1 MHLFHEFDLDDAVL
15 DGIDAMGYTQASPI
29 QELAIPY
36 LLQNRDLIGCAQTGT
51 GKTAA
56 YLLPLMNK
64 ILRGDREGIQ
74 ALIVAPTR
82 ELALQ
87 IDQAL
92 TGFAYYTGIS
102 SIAVYGG
109 GKGEDF
115 EREKKALTTGCDIV
129 IATPGRLLSHF
140 NLGYVNT
147 KHLKTL
153 ILDEADR
160 MLDMGFNEDI
170 MRINGYL
177 PADKQTVMFSATMPS
192 RIRQMASQLMRN
204 PAEVNIAISKP
215 AAGIKQ
221 LAYCVYDAQKVPLL
235 MRIMKDPALI
245 SVIIFSS
252 TKQNVKN
259 MERELKK
266 LGLNIAA
273 IHSDLEQ
280 NEREE
285 VLLKFRNRELK
296 ILVATDVLSRGIDID
311 NISMVLNY
319 DVPGDAEDYI
329 HRVGRTARAETKG
342 EAITFVSPDD
352 MRKFSSIEKLIGYE
366 VEKGVVPAEL
376 GEVPVYNPNSARS
389 SGPHK
394 GGGGKKSFGRRK
406 PGGGSKSGGSGNH
419 SNQNKTRPNDTGE
432 RGSHSNAPR
441 RGPSDQKKN

>member
-1 MHLFHEFDLDDAVL
+1 MPTFYDFDFDDLVL
-15 DGIDAMGYTQASPI
+15 DGIDAMGYSQATPI
-29 QELAIPY
+29 QELAIPF
-36 LLQNRDLIGCAQTGT
+36 LLENRDLIGCAQTGT

-64 ILRGDREGIQ
+64 ILRGDRAGIQ
-74 ALIVAPTR
+74 ALIIAPTR

-92 TGFAYYTGIS
+92 TGFAYYSGIS

-115 EREKKALTTGCDIV
+115 DREKKALIAGCDII
-129 IATPGRLLSHF
+129 IATPGRLLSHL

-147 KHLKTL
+147 RSLNTL

-170 MRINGYL
+170 MKINSYL
-177 PADKQTVMFSATMPS
+177 PREKQTVMFSATMPPK
-192 RIRQMASQLMRN
+192 IRQLAHALMRN

-221 LAYCVYDAQKVPLL
+221 VAYCVYDTQKIPLL
-235 MRIMKDPALI
+235 MNILKDESLI

-266 LGLNIAA
+266 LGLNVAA

-280 NEREE
+280 QEREQ
-285 VLLKFRNRELK
+285 VLLKFRNRDLK
-296 ILVATDVLSRGIDID
+296 ILVATDVLSRGIDIE
-311 NISMVLNY
+311 NISMVINY
-319 DVPGDAEDYI
+319 DVPNDAEDYV

-342 EAITFVSPDD
+342 EAVTFVTPDD
-352 MRKFSSIEKLIGYE
+352 MRKFGSIERLIGYE
-366 VEKGVVPAEL
+366 VEKGIVPVEL
-376 GEVPVYNPNSARS
+376 GEVPAY
-389 SGPHK
+389 SGNAPRPS
-394 GGGGKKSFGRRK
+394 GGNKKRFLKRGRK
-406 PGGGSKSGGSGNH
+406 PGN
-419 SNQNKTRPNDTGE
+419 NKPKARPNQGPPG
-432 RGSHSNAPR
+432 RGHHPPKHN
-441 RGPSDQKKN
+441 

>member
-1 MHLFHEFDLDDAVL
+1 MPLFHEFDLDDAVL
-15 DGIDAMGYTQASPI
+15 DGIDAMGYTQPSPI

-36 LLQNRDLIGCAQTGT
+36 LLENRDLIGCAQTGT

-64 ILRGDREGIQ
+64 ILRGERDGIQ

-92 TGFAYYTGIS
+92 TGFSYYCGIS

-115 EREKKALTTGCDIV
+115 EREKKALSTGCDIV

-140 NLGYVNT
+140 NLGYVKT
-147 KHLKTL
+147 DHLKTL

-177 PADKQTVMFSATMPS
+177 PKDKQTVMFSATMPS
-192 RIRQMASQLMRN
+192 RIRHMAGQLMRN

-221 LAYCVYDAQKVPLL
+221 LAYCVYDTQKVPLL

-259 MERELKK
+259 MEKELKK

-285 VLLKFRNRELK
+285 VLLKFRNRDLK

-352 MRKFSSIEKLIGYE
+352 MRKFGSIEKLIGYE

-376 GEVPVYNPNSARS
+376 GEVPVYNANAKS
-389 SGPHK
+389 SGGNK

-406 PGGGSKSGGSGNH
+406 PGGGNSNHRSAPKGNH
-419 SNQNKTRPNDTGE
+419 SHQQR
-432 RGSHSNAPR
+432 S
-441 RGPSDQKKN
+441 GPSDQKKN

>member
-1 MHLFHEFDLDDAVL
+1 MANFYDFDLDDAVL
-15 DGIDAMGYTQASPI
+15 DGIDAMGYTQTTPI
-29 QELAIPY
+29 QELAIP
-36 LLQNRDLIGCAQTGT
+36 LLLENRDLIGCAQTGT

-64 ILRGDREGIQ
+64 ILRGNREGIQ

-115 EREKKALTTGCDIV
+115 DREKKALTTGTDII
-129 IATPGRLLSHF
+129 IATPGRLMSHL
-140 NLGYVNT
+140 NLGYVKTQN
-147 KHLKTL
+147 LKTL

-170 MRINGYL
+170 MKINSYL
-177 PADKQTVMFSATMPS
+177 PTEKQTVMFSATMPS
-192 RIRQMASQLMRN
+192 RIRHLASSLQRN
-204 PAEVNIAISKP
+204 AAEVNIAISKP

-221 LAYCVYDAQKVPLL
+221 VAYCVYDDQKIPLL
-235 MRIMKDPALI
+235 MSILKNKEII
-245 SVIIFSS
+245 SAIIFSS

-266 LGLNIAA
+266 LGLSIAA
-273 IHSDLEQ
+273 VHSDLEQ
-280 NEREE
+280 SERED

-296 ILVATDVLSRGIDID
+296 VLVATDVLSRGIDID
-311 NISMVLNY
+311 NISMVINY
-319 DVPGDAEDYI
+319 DVPSDGEDYI

-342 EAITFVSPDD
+342 EAVSFVNPDD
-352 MRKFSSIEKLIGYE
+352 MRKFGNIEKLIGYE

-376 GEVPVYNPNSARS
+376 GEAPVYNGNSIREK
-389 SGPHK
+389 SGNGPK
-394 GGGGKKSFGRRK
+394 RNFTKRKK
-406 PGGGSKSGGSGNH
+406 PGQGSGN
-419 SNQNKTRPNDTGE
+419 NKPARTHKPN
-432 RGSHSNAPR
+432 
-441 RGPSDQKKN
+441 

>member
-1 MHLFHEFDLDDAVL
+1 MQLFHDFDLDDLVL
-15 DGIDAMGYTQASPI
+15 DGIDAMGYSQATPI

-36 LLQNRDLIGCAQTGT
+36 LIEGRDLIGCAQTGT

-64 ILRGDREGIQ
+64 ILRGERNGIQ

-92 TGFAYYTGIS
+92 TGFAYYSGIS

-129 IATPGRLLSHF
+129 IATPGRLLSHL

-147 KHLKTL
+147 SVLNTL

-160 MLDMGFNEDI
+160 MLDMGFFDDI
-170 MRINGYL
+170 MRINNHL
-177 PADKQTVMFSATMPS
+177 PKQKQTVMFSATMPP
-192 RIRQMASQLMRN
+192 RIRQMANSMLKN

-221 LAYCVYDAQKVPLL
+221 VAYCVYDAQKVPLL
-235 MRIMKDPALI
+235 MEILKNESLL

-266 LGLNIAA
+266 LGLSIAA

-280 NEREE
+280 QEREN
-285 VLLKFRNRELK
+285 VLLKFRNRDLK
-296 ILVATDVLSRGIDID
+296 VLVATDVLSRGIDIE
-311 NISMVLNY
+311 NISMVVNY
-319 DVPGDAEDYI
+319 DVPADGEDYI

-342 EAITFVSPDD
+342 EAVTFVSPDD
-352 MRKFSSIEKLIGYE
+352 MRKFGSIERLIGYE
-366 VEKGVVPAEL
+366 VEKGVVHEAL
-376 GEVPVYNPNSARS
+376 GAAPTYNGGAPRS
-389 SGPHK
+389 
-394 GGGGKKSFGRRK
+394 GGGKKKFFNRRK
-406 PGGGSKSGGSGNH
+406 KSGGGN
-419 SNQNKTRPNDTGE
+419 
-432 RGSHSNAPR
+432 
-441 RGPSDQKKN
+441 KKHTAHKPK

>member
-1 MHLFHEFDLDDAVL
+1 MPLFHEFDLDDSVL
-15 DGIDAMGYTQASPI
+15 DGIDAMGYTQPSPI

-36 LLQNRDLIGCAQTGT
+36 LLENRDLIGCAQTGT

-64 ILRGDREGIQ
+64 ILRGDRDGIQ

-92 TGFAYYTGIS
+92 TGFAYYSGIS

-140 NLGYVNT
+140 NLGYVKT
-147 KHLKTL
+147 DHLKTL

-177 PADKQTVMFSATMPS
+177 PTNKQTVMFSATMPS
-192 RIRQMASQLMRN
+192 RIRHMAGQLMRN

-221 LAYCVYDAQKVPLL
+221 LAYCVYDSQKVLLL

-252 TKQNVKN
+252 TKVNVKN
-259 MERELKK
+259 MEKELKK

-352 MRKFSSIEKLIGYE
+352 MRKFGSIEKLIGYE

-376 GEVPVYNPNSARS
+376 GEVPVYNANAKS
-389 SGPHK
+389 SGGHK
-394 GGGGKKSFGRRK
+394 GGGGKKNFGRRK
-406 PGGGSKSGGSGNH
+406 PGGNGSSGGGGNR
-419 SNQNKTRPNDTGE
+419 NKGN
-432 RGSHSNAPR
+432 HSNAPR

>member
-1 MHLFHEFDLDDAVL
+1 MQLFHDFDLDDSVL
-15 DGIDAMGYTQASPI
+15 DGIDAMGYSQATPI
-29 QELAIPY
+29 QELAIPF
-36 LLQNRDLIGCAQTGT
+36 LIENRDLIGCAQTGT

-64 ILRGDREGIQ
+64 ILRGDRNGIQ

-92 TGFAYYTGIS
+92 TGFAYYCGIS

-115 EREKKALTTGCDIV
+115 DREKKALTTGCDII
-129 IATPGRLLSHF
+129 IATPGRLLSHL

-147 KHLKTL
+147 AGLNTF

-160 MLDMGFNEDI
+160 MLDMGFFEDI
-170 MRINGYL
+170 MRINGFL
-177 PADKQTVMFSATMPS
+177 PTVKQTVMFSATMPS
-192 RIRQMASQLMRN
+192 RIRQMANSLLKN

-221 LAYCVYDAQKVPLL
+221 TAYCVYDAQKVPLL
-235 MRIMKDPALI
+235 MHILKDAALI
-245 SVIIFSS
+245 SVLIFSS

-259 MERELKK
+259 MEKELKK
-266 LGLNIAA
+266 LGLNISA

-285 VLLKFRNRELK
+285 VLLRFRNRQLQ
-296 ILVATDVLSRGIDID
+296 ILVATDVLSRGIDIE
-311 NISMVLNY
+311 NISMVINY
-319 DVPGDAEDYI
+319 DVPADGEDYI

-342 EAITFVSPDD
+342 EAVTFVSPDD
-352 MRKFSSIEKLIGYE
+352 MRKFGSIERLIGYT
-366 VEKGVVPAEL
+366 VEKGVVPAAL
-376 GEVPVYNPNSARS
+376 GETPVYNSASRS
-389 SGPHK
+389 SG
-394 GGGGKKSFGRRK
+394 GGKGGKKNFSGRGRK
-406 PGGGSKSGGSGNH
+406 PGSKDSSRTGGN
-419 SNQNKTRPNDTGE
+419 NKGQSQHKRN
-432 RGSHSNAPR
+432 
-441 RGPSDQKKN
+441 

>member
-1 MHLFHEFDLDDAVL
+1 LTHFYDFNLDDLVL
-15 DGIDAMGYTQASPI
+15 DGIDAMGYTQATPI
-29 QELAIPY
+29 QELAIPF

-64 ILRGDREGIQ
+64 ILHGDRSGIQ
-74 ALIVAPTR
+74 ALIIAPTR

-115 EREKKALTTGCDIV
+115 EREKKALTTGCDII
-129 IATPGRLLSHF
+129 IATPGRLLSHL

-147 KHLKTL
+147 RSLNTL

-170 MRINGYL
+170 TKINSYL
-177 PADKQTVMFSATMPS
+177 PSDKQTVMFSATMPP
-192 RIRQMASQLMRN
+192 RIRHLANSLLRN

-221 LAYCVYDAQKVPLL
+221 TAYCVYDAQKIPLL
-235 MRIMKDPALI
+235 MKIVRDPALI

-280 NEREE
+280 EERED
-285 VLLKFRNRELK
+285 VLLRFRNRQLQ
-296 ILVATDVLSRGIDID
+296 ILVATDVLSRGIDIE
-311 NISMVLNY
+311 NISMVINF
-319 DVPGDAEDYI
+319 DVPADGEDYI

-342 EAITFVSPDD
+342 EAVTFVSPDD

-366 VEKGVVPAEL
+366 VEKGVIPADL
-376 GEVPVYNPNSARS
+376 GETPPYNGSAGRS
-389 SGPHK
+389 
-394 GGGGKKSFGRRK
+394 GGDKKKRNFNRRK
-406 PGGGSKSGGSGNH
+406 KPGNNNGSNNKNKGQH
-419 SNQNKTRPNDTGE
+419 S
-432 RGSHSNAPR
+432 PR
-441 RGPSDQKKN
+441 RN

>member
-1 MHLFHEFDLDDAVL
+1 MPTFYDFDLDDHVL
-15 DGIDAMGYTQASPI
+15 DGIDAMGYTQPSPI

-64 ILRGDREGIQ
+64 ILRGDRDGIQ

-92 TGFAYYTGIS
+92 TGFAYYSGIS

-115 EREKKALTTGCDIV
+115 EREKKALTTGCDII

-147 KHLKTL
+147 DHLKTL

-177 PADKQTVMFSATMPS
+177 PRDKQTVMFSATMPS
-192 RIRQMASQLMRN
+192 RIRHMAGQLMRN

-221 LAYCVYDAQKVPLL
+221 LAYCVYDTQKVQLL

-259 MERELKK
+259 MEKELKK

-352 MRKFSSIEKLIGYE
+352 MRKFGSIEKLIGYE
-366 VEKGVVPAEL
+366 VEKGIVPAEL
-376 GEVPVYNPNSARS
+376 GEVPVYNANAKS
-389 SGPHK
+389 SGGHK
-394 GGGGKKSFGRRK
+394 GGGGNKSFGRRK
-406 PGGGSKSGGSGNH
+406 PGGSGSQGNR
-419 SNQNKTRPNDTGE
+419 NKGN
-432 RGSHSNAPR
+432 HSNAPR

>member
-1 MHLFHEFDLDDAVL
+1 MAVFYDFDLDDAVL
-15 DGIDAMGYTQASPI
+15 DGIDAMGYTQATPI

-64 ILRGDREGIQ
+64 ILRSDRNGIQ

-92 TGFAYYTGIS
+92 TGFAYYSGIS

-115 EREKKALTTGCDIV
+115 DREKKALSTGTDII
-129 IATPGRLLSHF
+129 IATPGRLMSHL
-140 NLGYVNT
+140 NLGYVKTDN
-147 KHLKTL
+147 LKTL

-170 MRINGYL
+170 MKINSYL
-177 PADKQTVMFSATMPS
+177 PENKQTVMFSATMPS
-192 RIRQMASQLMRN
+192 RIRHLTNALLRN

-221 LAYCVYDAQKVPLL
+221 VAYCVYDSQKVRLL
-235 MRIMKDPALI
+235 MGILQNKEII
-245 SVIIFSS
+245 SAIIFSS
-252 TKQNVKN
+252 TKSNVKN
-259 MERELKK
+259 MEKELKK

-273 IHSDLEQ
+273 VHSDLEQ
-280 NEREE
+280 SERED

-296 ILVATDVLSRGIDID
+296 VLVATDVLSRGIDID
-311 NISMVLNY
+311 NISMVINY

-342 EAITFVSPDD
+342 EAVTFVNPDD
-352 MRKFSSIEKLIGYE
+352 MRKFGSIEKLIGYE
-366 VEKGVVPAEL
+366 VEKAVVPAEL
-376 GEVPVYNPNSARS
+376 GEVPVYNANSGRS
-389 SGPHK
+389 GK
-394 GGGGKKSFGRRK
+394 GGFGAK
-406 PGGGSKSGGSGNH
+406 GGSGGKGGSGSKGGPGGKRNFQGRKKSGPRPDGNKNTQSH
-419 SNQNKTRPNDTGE
+419 KQN
-432 RGSHSNAPR
+432 
-441 RGPSDQKKN
+441 

>member
-1 MHLFHEFDLDDAVL
+1 MQLFHNFDLDDLVL
-15 DGIDAMGYTQASPI
+15 DGIDAMGYSQATPI
-29 QELAIPY
+29 QELAIPF
-36 LLQNRDLIGCAQTGT
+36 LIENRDLIGCAQTGT

-64 ILRGDREGIQ
+64 ILRGDRNGIQ

-92 TGFAYYTGIS
+92 TGFAYYSGIS

-115 EREKKALTTGCDIV
+115 DREKKALTTGCDII
-129 IATPGRLLSHF
+129 IATPGRLLSHL

-147 KHLKTL
+147 KNLNTL

-160 MLDMGFNEDI
+160 MLDMGFFDDI
-170 MRINGYL
+170 MRINGFL
-177 PADKQTVMFSATMPS
+177 PKEKQTVMFSATMPT
-192 RIRQMASQLMRN
+192 RIRQMANKLLRN

-221 LAYCVYDAQKVPLL
+221 TAYCVYDSQKVPLL
-235 MRIMKDPALI
+235 MNILKDKALI
-245 SVIIFSS
+245 SVLIFSS

-259 MERELKK
+259 MEKELKK

-280 NEREE
+280 NERED

-296 ILVATDVLSRGIDID
+296 ILVATDVLSRGIDIE
-311 NISMVLNY
+311 NISMVINY
-319 DVPGDAEDYI
+319 DVPADGEDYI

-342 EAITFVSPDD
+342 EAVTFVSPDD
-352 MRKFSSIEKLIGYE
+352 MRKFGSIERLIGYE

-376 GEVPVYNPNSARS
+376 GEVPVYNGAGRPS
-389 SGPHK
+389 
-394 GGGGKKSFGRRK
+394 GGGKGPAKGGKKRFFNRKRK
-406 PGGGSKSGGSGNH
+406 PGTNDSPQSGGN
-419 SNQNKTRPNDTGE
+419 NKGQSQHKRN
-432 RGSHSNAPR
+432 
-441 RGPSDQKKN
+441 

>member
-1 MHLFHEFDLDDAVL
+1 MAHFYDFDFDDAVL
-15 DGIDAMGYTQASPI
+15 DGIDAMGYSQATPI

-64 ILRGDREGIQ
+64 ILNSPREGIQ

-92 TGFAYYTGIS
+92 TGFAYYSGIS

-115 EREKKALTTGCDIV
+115 DREKKALTTGTDII
-129 IATPGRLLSHF
+129 IATPGRLLSHL
-140 NLGYVNT
+140 NLGYVKT
-147 KHLKTL
+147 EKLQTL

-170 MRINGYL
+170 IKINNYL
-177 PADKQTVMFSATMPS
+177 PANKQTVMFSATMPP
-192 RIRQMASQLMRN
+192 RIRQLANKMMRN

-215 AAGIKQ
+215 AAGIQ
-221 LAYCVYDAQKVPLL
+221 QTAYCVYDAQKIPLL
-235 MRIMKDPALI
+235 MHLLKTKELI
-245 SVIIFSS
+245 SVIVFSS

-266 LGLNIAA
+266 LGLSIAA

-285 VLLKFRNRELK
+285 VLLKFRNRDLK
-296 ILVATDVLSRGIDID
+296 VLVATDVLSRGIDIE
-311 NISMVLNY
+311 NISLVVNF
-319 DVPGDAEDYI
+319 DVPGDGEDYI

-342 EAITFVSPDD
+342 EAITFISPDD
-352 MRKFSSIEKLIGYE
+352 MRRFGSIERLIGYE
-366 VEKGVVPAEL
+366 IIKAEVPAEF
-376 GEVPVYNPNSARS
+376 GETPTYNGNAAR
-389 SGPHK
+389 PK
-394 GGGGKKSFGRRK
+394 
-406 PGGGSKSGGSGNH
+406 KSGGAKKRFGKKKH
-419 SNQNKTRPNDTGE
+419 K
-432 RGSHSNAPR
+432 
-441 RGPSDQKKN
+441 GPQPAKS

>member
-1 MHLFHEFDLDDAVL
+1 MANFYDFDLDDAVL
-15 DGIDAMGYTQASPI
+15 DGIDAMGYTQTTPI
-29 QELAIPY
+29 QELAIP
-36 LLQNRDLIGCAQTGT
+36 LLLENRDLIGCAQTGT

-115 EREKKALTTGCDIV
+115 DREKKALTTGTDII
-129 IATPGRLLSHF
+129 IATPGRLMSHL
-140 NLGYVNT
+140 NLGYVKTQN
-147 KHLKTL
+147 LKTL

-170 MRINGYL
+170 MKINSYL
-177 PADKQTVMFSATMPS
+177 PTDKQTVMFSATMPS
-192 RIRQMASQLMRN
+192 RIRHLASSLQRN
-204 PAEVNIAISKP
+204 AAEVNIAISKP

-221 LAYCVYDAQKVPLL
+221 VAYCVYDAQKVPLL
-235 MRIMKDPALI
+235 MSILKNKEII
-245 SVIIFSS
+245 SAIIFSS

-266 LGLNIAA
+266 LGLSIAA
-273 IHSDLEQ
+273 VHSDLEQ
-280 NEREE
+280 SERED

-296 ILVATDVLSRGIDID
+296 VLVATDVLSRGIDID
-311 NISMVLNY
+311 NISMVINY
-319 DVPGDAEDYI
+319 DVPGDGEDYI

-342 EAITFVSPDD
+342 EAVSFVNPDD
-352 MRKFSSIEKLIGYE
+352 MRKFGNIEKLIGYE

-376 GEVPVYNPNSARS
+376 GEAPMYNGNSVRE
-389 SGPHK
+389 
-394 GGGGKKSFGRRK
+394 KSNNGAKRNFTKRKK
-406 PGGGSKSGGSGNH
+406 PGQGSGNSKPARTH
-419 SNQNKTRPNDTGE
+419 KPN
-432 RGSHSNAPR
+432 
-441 RGPSDQKKN
+441 

>member
-1 MHLFHEFDLDDAVL
+1 MQLFHNFDLDDLVL
-15 DGIDAMGYTQASPI
+15 DGIDAMGYTQATPI
-29 QELAIPY
+29 QELAIPF
-36 LLQNRDLIGCAQTGT
+36 LLENRDLIGCAQTGT

-64 ILRGDREGIQ
+64 ILHGDRNGIQ

-92 TGFAYYTGIS
+92 TGFAYYSGIS

-115 EREKKALTTGCDIV
+115 EREKKALTSGCDII
-129 IATPGRLLSHF
+129 IATPGRLLSHL

-147 KHLKTL
+147 TGLNTF

-160 MLDMGFNEDI
+160 MLDMGFHEDI
-170 MRINGYL
+170 MRINGHL
-177 PADKQTVMFSATMPS
+177 PKDKQTVMFSATMPP
-192 RIRQMASQLMRN
+192 RIRQMASALLRN

-221 LAYCVYDAQKVPLL
+221 VAYCVYDAQKIPLL
-235 MRIMKDPALI
+235 MEIMKDEALI

-266 LGLNIAA
+266 LGLSIAA

-280 NEREE
+280 NERED

-296 ILVATDVLSRGIDID
+296 VLVATDVLSRGIDIE
-311 NISMVLNY
+311 NISMVINF
-319 DVPGDAEDYI
+319 DVPGDGEDYI

-342 EAITFVSPDD
+342 EAVTFVSPDD
-352 MRKFSSIEKLIGYE
+352 MRKFASIERLIGYE
-366 VEKGVVPAEL
+366 VEKGVVPAHL
-376 GEVPVYNPNSARS
+376 GETPAYSGS
-389 SGPHK
+389 SSRPS
-394 GGGGKKSFGRRK
+394 GGGDGKKRRFSGRRGK
-406 PGGGSKSGGSGNH
+406 PGGKSN
-419 SNQNKTRPNDTGE
+419 NQHKGKP
-432 RGSHSNAPR
+432 SHKRN
-441 RGPSDQKKN
+441 